1 MMRNF
6 EIISNKKSSLN
17 VQTIYLERGD
27 YIKKKSAETL
37 LVAKPSADVQDAG
50 RSNFNNSIPNS
61 SKNVNI
67 WQSLTYRRCDDENR
81 LYLSV
86 ALTKIETSVKGNTA
100 PKKSARTYLL
110 PVSFTNI

>member
-61 SKNVNI
+61 SENVNANNKNNSSGQGKALFI
-67 WQSLTYRRCDDENR
+67 DD
-81 LYLSV
+81 
-86 ALTKIETSVKGNTA
+86 AMMKIA
-100 PKKSARTYLL
+100 
-110 PVSFTNI
+110 FT